1 MPNNVKKKGA
11 KTFWWCDKT
20 VLATLLV
27 VAMVLPFVG
36 CQSSAPG
43 RGLLHQGIHP
53 ESDVSANAEQARLRI
68 RVLVEPFCG
77 RVASTADQIMA
88 STTNQT
94 IRREALLW
102 KIQAVPIMR
111 ETLFH
116 ANPYIAL
123 GDAWV
128 FLTQMDGYFQSGPG
142 RQALGDSA
150 PIAAAACASL
160 EKQLTEVAASFTHSG
175 NVTDVRTF
183 IQKWAADHP
192 IKQSIAGRESVV
204 SYFTRRNL
212 QATFSAPEAAADVD
226 VTMNDLS
233 RRFDIYSGQ
242 LLDQSRWQAELFAT
256 DLAREYHLDK
266 TAADLD
272 KTVAVLDTAPLF
284 IDSER
289 GAVQQAVHE
298 EVSRTIQFAKQE
310 TTAMFA
316 EVTKEQTAALLE
328 LHRTISEE
336 RTAFTQDLE
345 QLSFKVVD
353 HAFLR
358 IAQLAGG
365 IVLVIFVGFVVLLY
379 LTRRLFLTTQ
389 TTRRAVPLHRAPP
402 APGRKHGASR
412 SRRRYPSL

>member
-1 MPNNVKKKGA
+1 MNKRIPEASKVTIPSQPALVFGGRFSQMPNNVKQKRA

-20 VLATLLV
+20 MLATLL
-27 VAMVLPFVG
+27 AMAMALLFVG
-36 CQSSAPG
+36 CQSRAPE
-43 RGLLHQGIHP
+43 RGVLHQQIHP

-77 RVASTADQIMA
+77 RVASTADQIRA
-88 STTNQT
+88 KTTNQT

-123 GDAWV
+123 GDTWV
-128 FLTQMDGYFQSGPG
+128 FLTQMDSYFQSGPG

-192 IKQSIAGRESVV
+192 IKLSIAGRESVV

-212 QATFSAPEAAADVD
+212 QQTFSAEEAAADVD

-266 TAADLD
+266 TAA
-272 KTVAVLDTAPLF
+272 VLDTAPQF

-298 EVSRTIQFAKQE
+298 EVSRTIQFAQQGM
-310 TTAMFA
+310 TAMFD

-328 LHRTISEE
+328 LHRNISEE

-345 QLSFKVVD
+345 QLSFKVAD
-353 HAFLR
+353 HTFLR

-365 IVLVIFVGFVVLLY
+365 IVLVIFAGFVVLLY
-379 LTRRLFLTTQ
+379 LTRRLFLARQ
-389 TTRRAVPLHRAPP
+389 RQ
-402 APGRKHGASR
+402 G
-412 SRRRYPSL
+412 

>member
-1 MPNNVKKKGA
+1 MPNNVKKKSA

-20 VLATLLV
+20 MLATLL
-27 VAMVLPFVG
+27 AMAMALLFVG
-36 CQSSAPG
+36 CQSRAPE
-43 RGLLHQGIHP
+43 RGVLHQQIHP
-53 ESDVSANAEQARLRI
+53 ESDVSANTEQARLRI
-68 RVLVEPFCG
+68 RVLVEPFCD

-123 GDAWV
+123 GDTWV
-128 FLTQMDGYFQSGPG
+128 FLTQMDSYFQSGPG

-175 NVTDVRTF
+175 NVTDVRKF
-183 IQKWAADHP
+183 IQKWAAGHP
-192 IKQSIAGRESVV
+192 IKHSIAGRDSVV

-212 QATFSAPEAAADVD
+212 QETFSASEAASDFV

-256 DLAREYHLDK
+256 DLAREYHLDE
-266 TAADLD
+266 TA
-272 KTVAVLDTAPLF
+272 AVLDTAPQF
-284 IDSER
+284 IDTER
-289 GAVQQAVHE
+289 CAVQQAVHEEVSHTIQFAQQAVHE
-298 EVSRTIQFAKQE
+298 EVSRTIQFAQQE
-310 TTAMFA
+310 TTAMFD
-316 EVTKEQTAALLE
+316 EVTKEETAALLE
-328 LHRTISEE
+328 LHRDISEE

-345 QLSFKVVD
+345 QLSFKVAD
-353 HAFLR
+353 HTFLR

-365 IVLVIFVGFVVLLY
+365 IVLVIFAGFVVLLY
-379 LTRRLFLTTQ
+379 LTRRLFLARQ
-389 TTRRAVPLHRAPP
+389 TTRL
-402 APGRKHGASR
+402 G
-412 SRRRYPSL
+412 

>member
-1 MPNNVKKKGA
+1 
-11 KTFWWCDKT
+11 
-20 VLATLLV
+20 
-27 VAMVLPFVG
+27 LPVQQRVR
-36 CQSSAPG
+36 CIERVQT
-43 RGLLHQGIHP
+43 R
-53 ESDVSANAEQARLRI
+53 RI
-68 RVLVEPFCG
+68 
-77 RVASTADQIMA
+77 SQTADQIRA

-123 GDAWV
+123 GDTWV

-150 PIAAAACASL
+150 PIAAAACGSL

-192 IKQSIAGRESVV
+192 IKHSIAGRESVG

-212 QATFSAPEAAADVD
+212 QETFSAPEAASDFV

-256 DLAREYHLDK
+256 DLGHGSGQRISFGQNGRALGHS
-266 TAADLD
+266 T
-272 KTVAVLDTAPLF
+272 TV
-284 IDSER
+284 
-289 GAVQQAVHE
+289 
-298 EVSRTIQFAKQE
+298 
-310 TTAMFA
+310 
-316 EVTKEQTAALLE
+316 
-328 LHRTISEE
+328 HR
-336 RTAFTQDLE
+336 Q
-345 QLSFKVVD
+345 
-353 HAFLR
+353 
-358 IAQLAGG
+358 
-365 IVLVIFVGFVVLLY
+365 
-379 LTRRLFLTTQ
+379 
-389 TTRRAVPLHRAPP
+389 RA
-402 APGRKHGASR
+402 
-412 SRRRYPSL
+412 

>member
-1 MPNNVKKKGA
+1 M
-11 KTFWWCDKT
+11 
-20 VLATLLV
+20 LATLLV
-27 VAMVLPFVG
+27 VAMALLFVG

-43 RGLLHQGIHP
+43 RGLLHQQIHP

-68 RVLVEPFCG
+68 RVLVGPFCG

-88 STTNQT
+88 STTDQT

-123 GDAWV
+123 GDTWA
-128 FLTQMDGYFQSGPG
+128 FLTQMDDYFQSGPG

-192 IKQSIAGRESVV
+192 IKHSIAGRESVV
-204 SYFTRRNL
+204 SYFTRRKL
-212 QATFSAPEAAADVD
+212 QETFSAEEAAGDFV

-266 TAADLD
+266 TAAVLD
-272 KTVAVLDTAPLF
+272 KTTAVLDTAPQF

-298 EVSRTIQFAKQE
+298 EVSRTIQFAQQE
-310 TTAMFA
+310 MTAMFD

-328 LHRTISEE
+328 LHRNISEE
-336 RTAFTQDLE
+336 RTAFTEDLE
-345 QLSFKVVD
+345 QLSLKVVD

-379 LTRRLFLTTQ
+379 LTRRLFLARQ
-389 TTRRAVPLHRAPP
+389 TKT
-402 APGRKHGASR
+402 
-412 SRRRYPSL
+412 

>member
-1 MPNNVKKKGA
+1 
-11 KTFWWCDKT
+11 

-27 VAMVLPFVG
+27 VAMPLLFVG

-43 RGLLHQGIHP
+43 RGLLRQQIHP

-77 RVASTADQIMA
+77 RVASTADQIRA

-116 ANPYIAL
+116 ENPYIAL
-123 GDAWV
+123 GDTWA

-183 IQKWAADHP
+183 IQKWAANHP
-192 IKQSIAGRESVV
+192 IKHSIAGRESVV

-212 QATFSAPEAAADVD
+212 QETFSAPEAASDFV

-233 RRFDIYSGQ
+233 RHGESASEACRYPNEFALKQVTRDCVG
-242 LLDQSRWQAELFAT
+242 AEQQ
-256 DLAREYHLDK
+256 RVCDK
-266 TAADLD
+266 
-272 KTVAVLDTAPLF
+272 
-284 IDSER
+284 
-289 GAVQQAVHE
+289 
-298 EVSRTIQFAKQE
+298 
-310 TTAMFA
+310 
-316 EVTKEQTAALLE
+316 
-328 LHRTISEE
+328 IS
-336 RTAFTQDLE
+336 LE
-345 QLSFKVVD
+345 QLVENARLAAEIAANPPPGLAQKQP
-353 HAFLR
+353 ALR
-358 IAQLAGG
+358 SPEAESA
-365 IVLVIFVGFVVLLY
+365 
-379 LTRRLFLTTQ
+379 
-389 TTRRAVPLHRAPP
+389 
-402 APGRKHGASR
+402 
-412 SRRRYPSL
+412 

>member
-1 MPNNVKKKGA
+1 MA
-11 KTFWWCDKT
+11 
-20 VLATLLV
+20 LL
-27 VAMVLPFVG
+27 FVG

-43 RGLLHQGIHP
+43 RGLLHQQIHP

-68 RVLVEPFCG
+68 RVLVEPFCD

-102 KIQAVPIMR
+102 KIQAVQVMR

-123 GDAWV
+123 GDTWV

-150 PIAAAACASL
+150 PIAVAACASL

-192 IKQSIAGRESVV
+192 IKHSIAGRESVV

-212 QATFSAPEAAADVD
+212 QETFSAPEAAGDFV

-272 KTVAVLDTAPLF
+272 KTAADLDKTTAVLDTAPQF

-298 EVSRTIQFAKQE
+298 EVSRTIQFAQQE
-310 TTAMFA
+310 MTAMFD
-316 EVTKEQTAALLE
+316 EVTKEETAALLE
-328 LHRTISEE
+328 LHRNISEE
-336 RTAFTQDLE
+336 RTAFTQDLG
-345 QLSFKVVD
+345 QLSFKVMD
-353 HAFLR
+353 HAFFR

-365 IVLVIFVGFVVLLY
+365 IVLVVFAGFVVLLY
-379 LTRRLFLTTQ
+379 LTRRLFLARQ
-389 TTRRAVPLHRAPP
+389 TTRL
-402 APGRKHGASR
+402 G
-412 SRRRYPSL
+412 

>member
-1 MPNNVKKKGA
+1 MNKRIPEAAKVTIPSQPALAFGGRFSQMPNNVKKKRS

-27 VAMVLPFVG
+27 AAMALIFVG

-43 RGLLHQGIHP
+43 RGLLHQKIHP

-68 RVLVEPFCG
+68 RVLVEPFCD

-102 KIQAVPIMR
+102 KIQAVPVMR

-123 GDAWV
+123 GDTWV
-128 FLTQMDGYFQSGPG
+128 FLMQMEGYFQSGPG

-160 EKQLTEVAASFTHSG
+160 DKQLTEVAASFTHSG
-175 NVTDVRTF
+175 NVADVRTF

-192 IKQSIAGRESVV
+192 IKLSIAGRESVV

-212 QATFSAPEAAADVD
+212 QQTFSAEEAAADVD

-316 EVTKEQTAALLE
+316 EVTKEQT
-328 LHRTISEE
+328 
-336 RTAFTQDLE
+336 
-345 QLSFKVVD
+345 
-353 HAFLR
+353 
-358 IAQLAGG
+358 
-365 IVLVIFVGFVVLLY
+365 
-379 LTRRLFLTTQ
+379 
-389 TTRRAVPLHRAPP
+389 
-402 APGRKHGASR
+402 
-412 SRRRYPSL
+412 

>member
-1 MPNNVKKKGA
+1 MNKRIPEASKVTIPSQPALVFGGRFSQMPNNVKKKRA

-27 VAMVLPFVG
+27 VAMALLFVG

-43 RGLLHQGIHP
+43 RGLLHQQIHP

-68 RVLVEPFCG
+68 RVLVEPFCD

-123 GDAWV
+123 GDTWV
-128 FLTQMDGYFQSGPG
+128 FLTQMDGCFQSGPG

-192 IKQSIAGRESVV
+192 IKHSIAGRESVV

-212 QATFSAPEAAADVD
+212 QETFSAPEAASDFV

-266 TAADLD
+266 TAA
-272 KTVAVLDTAPLF
+272 VLDTAPQF

-298 EVSRTIQFAKQE
+298 EVSRTIQFAQQE
-310 TTAMFA
+310 MTAMFD
-316 EVTKEQTAALLE
+316 EVTKEETAALLE
-328 LHRTISEE
+328 LHRNISEE

-365 IVLVIFVGFVVLLY
+365 IVLVIFAGFVVLLY
-379 LTRRLFLTTQ
+379 LTRRLFLARQ
-389 TTRRAVPLHRAPP
+389 TTRL
-402 APGRKHGASR
+402 G
-412 SRRRYPSL
+412 